1 MPRRSAVLRVKRPG
15 YFKNPRD
22 EGRLTRFLRYGWA
35 EDPHLPGNNIL
46 IGPGAITDWTVERVN
61 DDEYVIRITSFP
73 DLGDR
78 DERGDGLG
86 LLIRTEWSVNGGEWL
101 DLGIVSPGEVRVTA
115 VNALT
120 ISIRAVAS
128 AGVSPVSTLVV
139 SVVAPDR
146 PNLLLIAGNDDDDL
160 VTEDGGQIL
169 LYLGDPPIEVPSA
182 PVAFAPNQWSFTD
195 AGTSGTISLAIL
207 SVPVGTSEI
216 QYSLDG
222 GANVL
227 SLSGSGLGERLL
239 TGLSNGVA
247 VSAIIRAGNT
257 LGYSPW
263 SGIKTAT
270 PTGVPAAFSD
280 VGWTL
285 TDAGTGGSLILNV
298 LVLPFSPLPLT
309 DLEYTDGVSTVSL
322 SGGVTGSRLITGL
335 TDDEEAFIQV
345 RARNALGPGGWSDTK
360 SATPTAPETPLV
372 KPSAFTAGQWTLTDA
387 GTGGALTLNIT
398 ALPAAGDLPI
408 SALYY
413 RIGAASLLSG
423 IGTGVRTLTGLTDG
437 VSVNVQIAAESP
449 AGLGDWSDTKSA
461 TPTGVTEDPPDAFT
475 AGQWTLADAA
485 SGGTLTL
492 NITAL
497 PASDASISALY
508 YRVNGGASAL
518 LTGVGTGVR
527 SITGLSNGVSA
538 SIEIR
543 AESSAGLGGWSDVK
557 SATPSAP
564 GLGIGAMTIGSTFIV
579 G

>member
-1 MPRRSAVLRVKRPG
+1 MLRVKRPG
-15 YFKNPRD
+15 YFKNPYD
-22 EGRLTRFLRYGWA
+22 QGRLTRFLRYGWA
-35 EDPHLPGNNIL
+35 EDPHLPGNNVL
-46 IGPGAITDWTVERVN
+46 IGPGAITDWTVERVSS
-61 DDEYVIRITSFP
+61 DEYVIRIVSFP
-73 DLGDR
+73 PMGDR
-78 DERGDGLG
+78 DDRGDGLG
-86 LLIRTEWSVNGGEWL
+86 ELLETEWAVNGGEWAP
-101 DLGIVSPGEVRVTA
+101 LGLLAPGEALVTA
-115 VNALT
+115 INALT
-120 ISIRAVAS
+120 ISIRVRAS
-128 AGVSPVSTLVV
+128 AGLSPMSTLVV
-139 SVVAPDR
+139 AVVAPDK
-146 PNLLLIAGNDDDDL
+146 PNLLLISGNDDDDL

-169 LYLGDPPIEVPSA
+169 LYLGDPPAEVPSA
-182 PVAFAPNQWSFTD
+182 PVAFAPNQWSFED
-195 AGTSGTISLAIL
+195 AGTSGTIALTIL
-207 SVPVGTSEI
+207 SVPSGTSEI

-222 GANVL
+222 GATVL

-239 TGLSNGVA
+239 TGLPNGVA
-247 VSAIIRAGNT
+247 VSAVIRAGNT

-322 SGGVTGSRLITGL
+322 SGATTGSRLLTGL
-335 TDDEEAFIQV
+335 TDDVEAFIQV
-345 RARNALGPGGWSDTK
+345 RARNALGPGGWSDLK

-398 ALPAAGDLPI
+398 ALPAAGDMPI

-423 IGTGVRTLTGLTDG
+423 IGTGVRTLSGLTDG
-437 VSVNVQIAAESP
+437 VSVNVQIAAESS
-449 AGLGDWSDTKSA
+449 AGLGNWSDTKSA
-461 TPTGVTEDPPDAFT
+461 TPTGVVPDDPPDAFT